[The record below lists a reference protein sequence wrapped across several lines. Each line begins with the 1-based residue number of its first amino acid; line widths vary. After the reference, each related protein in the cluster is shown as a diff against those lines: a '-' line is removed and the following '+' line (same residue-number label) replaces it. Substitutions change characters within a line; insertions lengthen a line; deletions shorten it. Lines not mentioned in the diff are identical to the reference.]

1 MMSLAFSAP
10 ARPANGRSIREAC
23 FKPRSTLTVSAACVV
38 ANGIRETLA
47 AVLCAPVTLRLLE
60 PLVPDRA
67 GWDAICGGALLFRT
81 RGSAA
86 EAAFVLRPADASA
99 LAFAA
104 FGEPPVE
111 PRALSPVENEV
122 LLRAV
127 RMLCPALAPVCGPG
141 LSPLE
146 RILDIS
152 GYATYFELLVE
163 RPVPVRLGVALS
175 RDPPCLQ
182 GAATL
187 RLADLLDVEIELTAE
202 LAGGYLP
209 AAAFL
214 DLRVGADVPM
224 MTRIGEAGLLKV
236 DGLVLA
242 RGECGSLRERSALF
256 VSAAR

>member
-1 MMSLAFSAP
+1 MMSLAFSAS
-10 ARPANGRSIREAC
+10 ARAANGRNIREAC

-47 AVLCAPVTLRLLE
+47 AVLCAPVSLRLLE

-67 GWDAICGGALLFRT
+67 GWDAICGGALLFRS

-104 FGEPPVE
+104 FGEPAAE

-127 RMLCPALAPVCGPG
+127 RTLCGALAPVCGAD
-141 LSPLE
+141 LAPLE

-152 GYATYFELLVE
+152 GYATYFELLIE

-175 RDPPCLQ
+175 RDPACLQ
-182 GAATL
+182 GATL

-202 LAGGYLP
+202 FAGGYLP

-256 VSAAR
+256 VSAAP